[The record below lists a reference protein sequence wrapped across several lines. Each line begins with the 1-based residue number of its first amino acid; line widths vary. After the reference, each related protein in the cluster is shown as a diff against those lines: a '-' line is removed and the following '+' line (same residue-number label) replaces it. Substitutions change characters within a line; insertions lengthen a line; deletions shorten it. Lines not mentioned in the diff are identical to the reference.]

1 MRKRRQ
7 SLRTKRKQ
15 PKIKTKGMGLQRD
28 AALFLCNRKR
38 AVSGAPG
45 EGIRHVGFFMFGNV
59 QKKLDG
65 QWRIEREKGT
75 DYRGDGRMRRV
86 PQ

>member
-1 MRKRRQ
+1 MMRKRRQ

-45 EGIRHVGFFMFGNV
+45 EGILHVGF
-59 QKKLDG
+59 LCLA
-65 QWRIEREKGT
+65 T
-75 DYRGDGRMRRV
+75 CRRNWMDNGG
-86 PQ
+86 

>member
-1 MRKRRQ
+1 MMRKRRQ

-38 AVSGAPG
+38 SVGIAPRGEVNNALHTASGSLPRQAQVCGRRTLYSVAGNDIVSG
-45 EGIRHVGFFMFGNV
+45 
-59 QKKLDG
+59 
-65 QWRIEREKGT
+65 
-75 DYRGDGRMRRV
+75 
-86 PQ
+86 

>member
-1 MRKRRQ
+1 MRISRTISRMILMMISSRTMMMRKRRQ

-65 QWRIEREKGT
+65 
-75 DYRGDGRMRRV
+75 
-86 PQ
+86 

>member
-1 MRKRRQ
+1 M
-7 SLRTKRKQ
+7 Q
-15 PKIKTKGMGLQRD
+15 PYFYVTGNVPQ
-28 AALFLCNRKR
+28 AA
-38 AVSGAPG
+38 APG
-45 EGIRHVGFFMFGNV
+45 EGILHVGFFMFGNV

>member
-1 MRKRRQ
+1 MMRKRRQ

-28 AALFLCNRKR
+28 AA
-38 AVSGAPG
+38 APG
-45 EGIRHVGFFMFGNV
+45 EGILHVGFFMFGNV

-65 QWRIEREKGT
+65 
-75 DYRGDGRMRRV
+75 
-86 PQ
+86 

>member
-1 MRKRRQ
+1 MMRKRRQ

-45 EGIRHVGFFMFGNV
+45 EGILHAGLIYCVWQRAEEAGWIME
-59 QKKLDG
+59 D
-65 QWRIEREKGT
+65 RT
-75 DYRGDGRMRRV
+75 
-86 PQ
+86 